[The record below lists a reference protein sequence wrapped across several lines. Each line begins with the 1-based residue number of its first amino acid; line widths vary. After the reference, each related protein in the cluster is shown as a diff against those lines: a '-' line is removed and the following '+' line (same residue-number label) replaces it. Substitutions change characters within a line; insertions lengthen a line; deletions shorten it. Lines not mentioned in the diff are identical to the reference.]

1 MRTTGWKKRS
11 WKNGAI
17 VAAALF
23 AGGGNTLAAAH
34 PAMSDAQM
42 IASAMHAAPARVAP
56 ARAAAA
62 RGIRGLQERVKTAA
76 RSYLTN
82 GNAAVDKSWEEF

>member
-1 MRTTGWKKRS
+1 
-11 WKNGAI
+11 
-17 VAAALF
+17 V
-23 AGGGNTLAAAH
+23 
-34 PAMSDAQM
+34 
-42 IASAMHAAPARVAP
+42 APARVAP

-62 RGIRGLQERVKTAA
+62 RGIRGLQDRVKTAA